1 MATGK
6 GHYSVYLYDYNGN
19 VVKKLAGPFY
29 ADRTIMERIVEDH
42 SKVRSNK
49 SSYVAYDHDKE

>member
-1 MATGK
+1 M
-6 GHYSVYLYDYNGN
+6 YLYDYNGN